1 MLQDVM
7 DLAWSSD
14 GLHLVGVSADGT
26 LVHIAFDSAEL
37 GAAADAAER
46 RTHMS
51 RRSLACAAHSRAPL
65 HREPRVRMGILSQCS
80 HG

>member
-1 MLQDVM
+1 M

-51 RRSLACAAHSRAPL
+51 RRSLP
-65 HREPRVRMGILSQCS
+65 Q
-80 HG
+80 

>member
-1 MLQDVM
+1 M

-51 RRSLACAAHSRAPL
+51 RRSLPPSHAQLTHSRAPL
-65 HREPRVRMGILSQCS
+65 HRV
-80 HG
+80 